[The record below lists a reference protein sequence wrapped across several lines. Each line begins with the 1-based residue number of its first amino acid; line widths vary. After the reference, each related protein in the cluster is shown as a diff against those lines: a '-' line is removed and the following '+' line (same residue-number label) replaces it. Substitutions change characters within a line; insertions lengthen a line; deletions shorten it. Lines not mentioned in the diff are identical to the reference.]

1 MALFVP
7 VHLYIRMVR
16 FHACMKIWLCE
27 YTKGALSNEQ
37 K

>member
-27 YTKGALSNEQ
+27 YTSELIMYVL
-37 K
+37 